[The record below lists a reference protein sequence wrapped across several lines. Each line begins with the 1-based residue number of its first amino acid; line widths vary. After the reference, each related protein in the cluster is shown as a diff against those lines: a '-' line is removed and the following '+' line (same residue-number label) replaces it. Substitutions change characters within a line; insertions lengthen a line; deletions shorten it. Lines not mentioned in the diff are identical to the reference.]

1 MPSSGFVGESKSQI
15 LEHLSAVKGAVAGFA
30 VIPRPRRETA
40 TDLEFPVV
48 LKPDVG
54 ERGTGVAIV
63 RSRTEFEAYLRGAKE
78 DIILQE
84 YVAGVEF
91 GVFYYRYP
99 GEREGCI
106 FSITE
111 KRFPEVI
118 GDGKSTLERLIRSD
132 PRAMCIASVYLKNR
146 QPDYVPRE
154 GECVRLVELG
164 SHCRGAI
171 FLNGERLRTPML
183 EQEIERL
190 SRASGVLHGRFDVR
204 AASAEAFQLGEFRVI
219 ELNGVSAEATHV
231 YDPAV
236 SLLEAYRVM
245 YTQWRMAFEIGAI
258 NRGRG
263 AEPMPLAVFFRLIR
277 DRKMPHAPRRYYNAG
292 TVEAVD

>member
-1 MPSSGFVGESKSQI
+1 M
-15 LEHLSAVKGAVAGFA
+15 
-30 VIPRPRRETA
+30 
-40 TDLEFPVV
+40 DLEFPVV

-54 ERGTGVAIV
+54 ERGAGVAIV
-63 RSRTEFEAYLRGAKE
+63 RSRTEFEAYLRAAEG
-78 DIILQE
+78 DTILQE
-84 YVAGVEF
+84 YVPGVEF

-118 GDGKSTLERLIRSD
+118 GDGKATLEQLIRRD
-132 PRAMCIASVYLKNR
+132 PRAVCIASVYLKNR
-146 QPDYVPRE
+146 QPGYVARE
-154 GECVRLVELG
+154 GERVRLVEIG

-171 FLNGERLRTPML
+171 FVNGERLRTPAL
-183 EQEIERL
+183 EQAIERV
-190 SRASGVLHGRFDVR
+190 SRAHPGFYMGRFDVR
-204 AASAEAFQLGEFRVI
+204 AASVEAFQRGEFKVI

-245 YTQWRMAFEIGAI
+245 YTQWRMASEIGAI
-258 NRGRG
+258 NRARG
-263 AEPMPLAVFFRLIR
+263 AEPMPLTAFFRLIR
-277 DRKMPHAPRRYYNAG
+277 DRRMPAAPPRYYHAG